1 MKKLTILGVVFLSMT
16 ILFSCGDDKKSKK
29 SKKDREIS
37 VKNLDKD
44 IDNEEDAVEAMITGK
59 KAMLELA
66 EDVNGSIETIAGYKK
81 RVEDIE
87 EAVQKILEAMDDEKI
102 SFSDLED
109 ADNWDEYEDLKDE
122 GEDLKKEMEDFVDD
136 AMNVIQTV
144 YTK

>member
-44 IDNEEDAVEAMITGK
+44 IDNEEDAVEAMITIT
-59 KAMLELA
+59 KAQIEL
-66 EDVNGSIETIAGYKK
+66 
-81 RVEDIE
+81 VEKAIGPP
-87 EAVQKILEAMDDEKI
+87 LLMMDDEDLEDRGEDIDKAEEDVWDKI
-102 SFSDLED
+102 IDEEWDEDDLED
-109 ADNWDEYEDLKDE
+109 ADNWDEY
-122 GEDLKKEMEDFVDD
+122 EDLKKEMEDFVDD

>member
-1 MKKLTILGVVFLSMT
+1 MKKLMT
-16 ILFSCGDDKKSKK
+16 IFGAFFFASVVLTSCGDVNVED
-29 SKKDREIS
+29 
-37 VKNLDKD
+37 LDKD
-44 IDNEEDAVEAMITGK
+44 IDNEEDAVEAMITVK